1 MLLESRNAVVYG
13 AAGALGSAV
22 SRAFAREGAAV
33 FLTGRRRAPLEAVA
47 TKIRAVGGAAEVAVV
62 DADSEQAVEEHA
74 HAVVDRAGS
83 LDISINLIGVDHIQG
98 RPLVDM
104 SPADFTLGLEARVHT
119 HFVTA
124 RAAAR
129 HMMRQRSGAILIVT
143 ATPDRLAI
151 PEVGSFGVANAALE
165 GLTRTLATELS
176 PHGVRVVCLRSAG
189 SPDAAGVRE
198 AFGLH
203 AANAGTTLETFTS
216 TREER
221 ILLRRLPTL
230 AEVAD
235 VAALMASDRASA
247 MTATIANVTL
257 RRDAR
262 LTVLNPPRQRE
273 WPLREVSV
281 QPSGAPPQR
290 RHRRAGQFLQRC
302 GAGLWHRCQPAPA
315 GRSRPR
321 RARYRQTPQ
330 GSRGRG

>member
-1 MLLESRNAVVYG
+1 MLAERVPGLLRVSSQLDLAAPMSFACCLGLITRTFAREREAGMLLEGRHAVVYG
-13 AAGALGSAV
+13 AGGALGGAV

-33 FLTGRRRAPLEAVA
+33 FLTGRGLAPLDAVA
-47 TKIRAVGGAAEVAVV
+47 RQIRAAGGAAETAVV
-62 DADSEQAVEEHA
+62 DAEAEQAVEEHA
-74 HAVVDRAGS
+74 QAVIDRAGS

-104 SPADFTLGLEARVHT
+104 SPAEFTLGLEARVRT

-129 HMMRQRSGAILIVT
+129 HMLQQRSGVILMVT
-143 ATPDRLAI
+143 ATPDRVAI

-216 TREER
+216 AREGR

-235 VAALMASDRASA
+235 VATLMASDQASA
-247 MTATIANVTL
+247 MTATIANVT
-257 RRDAR
+257 
-262 LTVLNPPRQRE
+262 
-273 WPLREVSV
+273 
-281 QPSGAPPQR
+281 
-290 RHRRAGQFLQRC
+290 C
-302 GAGLWHRCQPAPA
+302 GEMLD
-315 GRSRPR
+315 
-321 RARYRQTPQ
+321 
-330 GSRGRG
+330 

>member
-1 MLLESRNAVVYG
+1 MLLEGRHAVVYG
-13 AAGALGSAV
+13 AGGALGGAV

-33 FLTGRRRAPLEAVA
+33 FLTGRRLAPLEAVA
-47 TKIRAVGGAAEVAVV
+47 TEIRAAGGAAETAVV
-62 DADSEQAVEEHA
+62 DADAEQAVEEHA
-74 HAVVDRAGS
+74 DAVIDRAGS
-83 LDISINLIGVDHIQG
+83 LDVSINLIEVDHIQG
-98 RPLVDM
+98 RLLVDL
-104 SPADFTLGLEARVHT
+104 SPAEFTLGLEARVRT

-129 HMMRQRSGAILIVT
+129 HMLRQRSGVILMVT
-143 ATPDRLAI
+143 ATPDRVAI
-151 PEVGSFGVANAALE
+151 PEVGSVGVANAALE

-216 TREER
+216 AREGR

-247 MTATIANVTL
+247 MTATIANVT
-257 RRDAR
+257 
-262 LTVLNPPRQRE
+262 
-273 WPLREVSV
+273 
-281 QPSGAPPQR
+281 
-290 RHRRAGQFLQRC
+290 C
-302 GAGLWHRCQPAPA
+302 GEMLD
-315 GRSRPR
+315 
-321 RARYRQTPQ
+321 
-330 GSRGRG
+330 

>member
-1 MLLESRNAVVYG
+1 MRSSCSTVPDDEFCQLAWSDHADLLVREREAGMLLESRNAVVYG

-22 SRAFAREGAAV
+22 SQAFAREG
-33 FLTGRRRAPLEAVA
+33 AVA
-47 TKIRAVGGAAEVAVV
+47 TKIRAVGGTAEVAMV
-62 DADSEQAVEEHA
+62 DADSERAVEEHA
-74 HAVVDRAGS
+74 RAVVDRAGS

-98 RPLVDM
+98 QPLVDM

-129 HMMRQRSGAILIVT
+129 HMVRQRSGAILMVT
-143 ATPDRLAI
+143 ATPDRVAI

-165 GLTRTLATELS
+165 ALTRTLATELS
-176 PHGVRVVCLRSAG
+176 PHGIRVVCLRSAG

-216 TREER
+216 TREGR

-247 MTATIANVTL
+247 MTATIANVT
-257 RRDAR
+257 
-262 LTVLNPPRQRE
+262 
-273 WPLREVSV
+273 
-281 QPSGAPPQR
+281 
-290 RHRRAGQFLQRC
+290 C
-302 GAGLWHRCQPAPA
+302 GEMLD
-315 GRSRPR
+315 
-321 RARYRQTPQ
+321 
-330 GSRGRG
+330 

>member
-74 HAVVDRAGS
+74 QAVVNRAGS

-129 HMMRQRSGAILIVT
+129 HMVRQRSGAILIVT

-247 MTATIANVTL
+247 MTATIANVT
-257 RRDAR
+257 
-262 LTVLNPPRQRE
+262 
-273 WPLREVSV
+273 
-281 QPSGAPPQR
+281 
-290 RHRRAGQFLQRC
+290 C
-302 GAGLWHRCQPAPA
+302 GEMLD
-315 GRSRPR
+315 
-321 RARYRQTPQ
+321 
-330 GSRGRG
+330 